1 MVNQLYLA
9 ALSRYPDREGA
20 DAGRASTSTSY
31 PRHAPASSQD
41 LFWALLNSN
50 EFVLNH

>member
-1 MVNQLYLA
+1 MVDSIYLA
-9 ALSRYPDREGA
+9 ALSRHPSAKELTRARHYLETYPD
-20 DAGRASTSTSY
+20 SLQVL
-31 PRHAPASSQD
+31 QD